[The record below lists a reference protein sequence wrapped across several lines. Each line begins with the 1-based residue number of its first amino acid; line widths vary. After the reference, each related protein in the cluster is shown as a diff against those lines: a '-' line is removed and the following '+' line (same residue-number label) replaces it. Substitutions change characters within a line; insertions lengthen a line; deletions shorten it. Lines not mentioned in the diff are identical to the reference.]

1 MAAASARRTGHARA
15 VWFVLVMS
23 TITLGIYGLYWL
35 YKSFAEIRQ
44 YRRQGVGGLAGLLL
58 AFVIISVFLLP
69 AYVGRMYREDGW
81 DDPPISGWSG
91 FWHLVPWIGGLIWAA
106 RIQSS
111 LNRFWESAGSPG
123 AVGMP
128 RSA

>member
-1 MAAASARRTGHARA
+1 VTAASARPTGHARG

-23 TITLGIYGLYWL
+23 TITVGIYGLYWL

-58 AFVIISVFLLP
+58 AFVIISFFLLP

-91 FWHLVPWIGGLIWAA
+91 FWHLVPYVGGLIWVAT
-106 RIQSS
+106 IQST

-123 AVGMP
+123 VVGVP
-128 RSA
+128 QSA